1 MLCLDNPSR
10 PHRIFVYSLNSN
22 DNIPHLI
29 ESSRSQILLNCFGA
43 QPYLGMVG
51 LTQFIRPYL

>member
-1 MLCLDNPSR
+1 MT
-10 PHRIFVYSLNSN
+10 IY
-22 DNIPHLI
+22 PHLI
-29 ESSRSQILLNCFGA
+29 ESSRSQILLNCLGA